1 MFSRLMSNNWLT
13 RRLETCNYKTRSK
26 LLRALGV
33 SVGAGSHIKTPFF
46 LDNRKPKAVSEFLSL
61 GDDVFIGSHCIM
73 DCKERIE
80 VADRVTLA
88 YGVTLV
94 THLNMGSSLA
104 RRGFS
109 CHALPICLQEDVFVG
124 TNAVVLAG
132 VTVGRGSVIAAGA
145 VVTRDVPPESLV
157 GGVPARVIREL
168 ETYQAQNVCDAEAV
182 DEQDWQH

>member
-1 MFSRLMSNNWLT
+1 MVFSRLMSNKWLS
-13 RRLETCNYKTRSK
+13 RRLETCNYKMRSR
-26 LLRALGV
+26 LLRELGV
-33 SVGAGSHIKTPFF
+33 SVGARSHIKTPFF

-61 GDDVFIGSHCIM
+61 GEDVFIGSHCIM
-73 DCKERIE
+73 DCKERID
-80 VADRVTLA
+80 VCDRVTLA

-104 RRGFS
+104 RKGFPS
-109 CHALPICLQEDVFVG
+109 HALPICLQEDVFVG

-145 VVTRDVPPESLV
+145 VVTRDVPEESLV

-168 ETYQAQNVCDAEAV
+168 ETYKSSDRT
-182 DEQDWQH
+182 